1 MLNCFFG
8 YSVVWMLILVLYNFK
23 LSAFNHSLDAGL
35 LLFILFTVVS
45 SFFVGYFNK
54 SKFKYANRAVDYGLK
69 PIILIVILFIL
80 NFIYAKSI
88 PLFSIITGNSEYREF
103 NSIPIL
109 YVVLNGI
116 SFYYGINYFN
126 AYLNLDKYKT
136 RNLICFLII
145 NVLYLLVFS
154 RSTIL
159 FLITG
164 ALILY
169 IMSKRESIAE
179 ERKKV
184 KKKKYALI
192 IISTF
197 LILYLFGALG
207 NVRSGLKYND
217 NSYIQ
222 RIGLYTNYP
231 EFLPKQF
238 MWSYSYL
245 TSPLANLNNN
255 VLNHKDIDFNIR
267 GVMSELLNRTFSKQL
282 FPDLKYGEEAVL
294 DVGIEKEYFSASTG
308 YFLMYT
314 YGGFV
319 GLFIQYILLFIISYI
334 QIRMLKNKHNEGKEN
349 CTFIILLL
357 ANVLMFFYNSL
368 NTATISW
375 WLIINFVA
383 LLKKP
388 KIKWRS

>member
-1 MLNCFFG
+1 
-8 YSVVWMLILVLYNFK
+8 
-23 LSAFNHSLDAGL
+23 
-35 LLFILFTVVS
+35 
-45 SFFVGYFNK
+45 
-54 SKFKYANRAVDYGLK
+54 
-69 PIILIVILFIL
+69 
-80 NFIYAKSI
+80 
-88 PLFSIITGNSEYREF
+88 
-103 NSIPIL
+103 
-109 YVVLNGI
+109 
-116 SFYYGINYFN
+116 
-126 AYLNLDKYKT
+126 
-136 RNLICFLII
+136 
-145 NVLYLLVFS
+145 
-154 RSTIL
+154 
-159 FLITG
+159 
-164 ALILY
+164 
-169 IMSKRESIAE
+169 
-179 ERKKV
+179 
-184 KKKKYALI
+184 
-192 IISTF
+192 
-197 LILYLFGALG
+197 
-207 NVRSGLKYND
+207 
-217 NSYIQ
+217 
-222 RIGLYTNYP
+222 
-231 EFLPKQF
+231 

-334 QIRMLKNKHNEGKEN
+334 QIRMLKNKCNEGKEN

>member
-8 YSVVWMLILVLYNFK
+8 YSAVWTLILILYNFK
-23 LSAFNHSLDAGL
+23 LSMFNQGLDVGL
-35 LLFILFTVVS
+35 LLFIIFTIVS
-45 SFFVGYFNK
+45 SFLIGFFSKG
-54 SKFKYANRAVDYGLK
+54 KFKYVNKAIDYGLK
-69 PIILIVILFIL
+69 PIIFIVILFIL

-88 PLFSIITGNSEYREF
+88 PLFSIIAGNSAYREF

-126 AYLNLDKYKT
+126 AYLNLNDHKG
-136 RNLICFLII
+136 RNLTSFLII

-169 IMSKRESIAE
+169 VMSKRENIVNK
-179 ERKKV
+179 KKV
-184 KKKKYALI
+184 KKKKYVLI
-192 IISTF
+192 VISVF
-197 LILYLFGALG
+197 LVLYFFGFLG
-207 NVRSGLKYND
+207 NIRSGFKYND

-222 RIGLYTNYP
+222 RIGLYTYYP
-231 EFLPKQF
+231 KFLPKQF

-255 VLNHKDIDFNIR
+255 VLNHKDIDFNFQ
-267 GVMSELLNRTFSKQL
+267 GVMSESINRTISKQL
-282 FPDLKYGEEAVL
+282 FPNLKYGEEAVL
-294 DVGIEKEYFSASTG
+294 NIGIEKEYFSASTG
-308 YFLMYT
+308 YFLMYS
-314 YGGFV
+314 YGGFI
-319 GLFIQYILLFIISYI
+319 GLFIQYILLLIISYI
-334 QIRMLKNKHNEGKEN
+334 QIRLLKNKYNEGKEN
-349 CTFIILLL
+349 CTYIILLL

-375 WLIINFVA
+375 WLLINFIA

-388 KIKWRS
+388 KIEWRS